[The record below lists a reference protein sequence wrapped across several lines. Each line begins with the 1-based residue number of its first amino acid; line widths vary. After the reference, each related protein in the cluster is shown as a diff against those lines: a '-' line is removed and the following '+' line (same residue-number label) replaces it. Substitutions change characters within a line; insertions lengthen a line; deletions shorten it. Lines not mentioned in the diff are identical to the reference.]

1 MDLDGKEDG
10 FRWLA
15 IPINDPHYPGKLKS
29 HRAIV
34 YQNEMIIFGGQTV
47 ELKNTNNVWRY
58 NFETEKWSRI

>member
-15 IPINDPHYPGKLKS
+15 IPINDPNYPGKLKS

-58 NFETEKWSRI
+58 NFDTEKWSKI